1 MKSIF
6 KVVKRQGPTSFPIL
20 ARSMAVL
27 TESVPALGESITE
40 GALAEWMKNVGESVE
55 VDDVI
60 ATVETDKVTV
70 DIKSPYSGTL
80 VEQLANVDDTV
91 SLKYNSFE

>member
-80 VEQLANVDDTV
+80 VEQLANIDDTV
-91 SLKYNSFE
+91 S